1 VHVGV
6 AMAVVQVNRLSEV
19 NSDAFTVEL
28 CLVVMVVAK
37 VTRTNQ

>member
-6 AMAVVQVNRLSEV
+6 GMAVVQVNRLSEV